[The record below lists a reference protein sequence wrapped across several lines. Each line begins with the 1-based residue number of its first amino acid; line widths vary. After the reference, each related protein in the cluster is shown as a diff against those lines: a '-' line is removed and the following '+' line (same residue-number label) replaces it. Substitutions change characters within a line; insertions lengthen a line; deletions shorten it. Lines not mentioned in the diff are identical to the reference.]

1 MVRFGSEDRSAG
13 KRTRCM
19 AMSLTLMGV
28 MMATASAQGPV
39 WSDIACG
46 ESRLMIAEGFHCR
59 VTEPYTPGGGSRAA
73 YRFYTAATTTAEGTT
88 FLYLMEGLDEQSWI
102 RFSLAL
108 PEQLSQSIPL
118 ARGGRD
124 WSAVRLYAGS
134 GYALFTSDAGE
145 RCVGFRK
152 PGPDRGA
159 GHAWA
164 ILGIRCAQ
172 KDQSLSDADIAS
184 AIEAARAR

>member
-1 MVRFGSEDRSAG
+1 MVRLGSEDRIDG
-13 KRTRCM
+13 KLTRRL
-19 AMSLTLMGV
+19 AMSLTLMWA
-28 MMATASAQGPV
+28 MMTTASAQGPV

-59 VTEPYTPGGGSRAA
+59 ATEPYTPGGGSHAT
-73 YRFYTAATTTAEGTT
+73 YRFYTAAMTTAEATT

-102 RFSLAL
+102 RFSLTL

-118 ARGGRD
+118 ARSGRD
-124 WSAVRLYAGS
+124 WSAVRLNTGS

-172 KDQSLSDADIAS
+172 KEQALSDTDIVD
-184 AIEAARAR
+184 AIEAARTK